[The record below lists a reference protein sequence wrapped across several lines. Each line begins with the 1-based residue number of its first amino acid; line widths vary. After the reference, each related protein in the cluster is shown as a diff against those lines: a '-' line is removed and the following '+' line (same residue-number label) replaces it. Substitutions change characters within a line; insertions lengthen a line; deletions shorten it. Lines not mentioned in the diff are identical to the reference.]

1 MQTAQLFGYVLFS
14 NAATHSSRMRMM
26 SVRVSYTS
34 CRVTMLG
41 CRICCRMSTSLSISS
56 LRTPRLLARLCRFL
70 MNLAAYSIPEHFSLQ
85 RLTTANCPLQRDKKK
100 NTKEMEIT
108 LCDKL
113 ILSYNISLWIV
124 LQGGEQ
130 VVIKVSTIN
139 NRMQLRVKTDV
150 WEEAACLKQMNYGG
164 AAHHFLFPT
173 PVREQSHR
181 AGV

>member
-1 MQTAQLFGYVLFS
+1 MQDLLQDVHLPLDLLSSHTSPAGPTLPLLNELGRVFDTRAFLF
-14 NAATHSSRMRMM
+14 AAFD
-26 SVRVSYTS
+26 Y
-34 CRVTMLG
+34 CKL
-41 CRICCRMSTSLSISS
+41 
-56 LRTPRLLARLCRFL
+56 P
-70 MNLAAYSIPEHFSLQ
+70 AAE
-85 RLTTANCPLQRDKKK
+85 RKKK
-100 NTKEMEIT
+100 KKTKEMEIT
-108 LCDKL
+108 LRDKL

-139 NRMQLRVKTDV
+139 NRMELRVKTDV
-150 WEEAACLKQMNYGG
+150 WEEAACLKQMNYEG